1 MRLIKNVGK
10 NTKTFNYD
18 WWECYYL
25 RGKTSFWNGKN
36 TKSITFEMH
45 YSRAVNH
52 SPLLIRK
59 SLFENQLKR

>member
-25 RGKTSFWNGKN
+25 RGKKSFWNGKN
-36 TKSITFEMH
+36 T
-45 YSRAVNH
+45 
-52 SPLLIRK
+52 
-59 SLFENQLKR
+59 NQLRLKCITVGRLIILRS